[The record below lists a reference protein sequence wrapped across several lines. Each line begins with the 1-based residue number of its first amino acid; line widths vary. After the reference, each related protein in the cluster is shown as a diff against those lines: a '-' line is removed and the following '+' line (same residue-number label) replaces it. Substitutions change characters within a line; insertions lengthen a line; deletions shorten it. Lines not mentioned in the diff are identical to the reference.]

1 MGQDQPRE
9 CWWVD
14 DGAMGGDG
22 HVGADDVGYAPDAFI
37 SNPGNVALGGQDASQ
52 KKPCTGNPI
61 IPSTGN
67 KIEPETDFVSSGE
80 MPLLLKRTYN
90 RYWGEKG
97 LFGYFWTS
105 NFDLR
110 IKNIPDQ
117 QMIVAYRSDGRK
129 VNYHYNTQPSA
140 AWYESKAEPVSRI
153 VADGQGG
160 YLLYGED
167 DSIETYNSGGQITSL
182 KNQQGIGITFSYL
195 GGRLQQATHTSGR
208 KVLFGWTGDLL
219 TSVTDPAGNKF
230 TYGYVPTPLNPAQLY
245 LGSVVQPG
253 TPSTTI
259 SYHYE
264 IFYSPGALTGKSY
277 NGLRYSTFAYNSTT
291 QAISS
296 EHSGGADKNT
306 FAYTFSDGGATTTV
320 LHTNPLGKK
329 TTFVFKNG
337 KLHSETGQPSTYC
350 PNALY
355 REITYDANGYED
367 IATDFADAITDYD
380 YNAKGQL
387 LKKTEAAG
395 TPQARITEYQW
406 DPAKNRILRETVAGY
421 RQTDYVYLPNG
432 RLSQIKSTNL
442 SSKGVLNQVRITTYS
457 YTTHFNGLLKTS
469 TIDGPLPGDGDAV
482 TQDYDTWGNLTA
494 VRNKLDH
501 KVAYSN
507 HNGLGLPGR
516 IVGVNGAT
524 IDYTYDAR
532 GLTLTEKRY
541 VAGVAQTTTHV
552 YDNRGRRI
560 RTTTPDGVVTYSTYD
575 VNNRLLMVSRADPNS
590 AYAHLGT
597 DLYAFQRF
605 TYDLDGNPTVMES
618 GVDYVPLMGY
628 APDPEEADSGDQ
640 DLCHPQPDCEQDPP
654 PNPNPDPNP
663 NPNPNPN
670 PSPGRKQLVT
680 WRTYIDY
687 DELGRVR
694 ARRRNQGQNVKY
706 SYDDAGN
713 VKMVVDSLGNVTTLH
728 YDPLGRVIKTVES
741 GVITQVEYDL
751 GDRAIKITDARN
763 HATLYDYDGF
773 GQLWKQTSPDTGVA
787 TFQYSAEGLNTH
799 STRADGVTLYY
810 AYDPQGRLTWY
821 GTGNLVGRAFTYDW
835 CTAGKGQLCG
845 IEARTSAVDVN
856 ATHFAYTEWGQ
867 LWQRLDNT
875 YGAADITS
883 YAYDG
888 MGRLAGISYPSGVSV
903 GYGYTAGQLN
913 QVLAYVGG
921 NPYYVATTFL
931 YQPFGAA
938 ASWYYG
944 NGLLHTNNQDID
956 GRLTGI
962 STRNAN
968 TVLQSLTYGFDANDR
983 IKTITNGFNAGLSQT
998 FQYDKLSR
1006 MTSQVWPNSPPESLL
1021 YDLTGNRISFNW
1033 YNKVTSTV
1041 HDAANNRLKTLLRT
1055 GEPIK
1060 NFDYDPQGNITA
1072 ADGVVYSYDHF
1083 NRMASATRAAA
1094 VANVYEP
1101 NYSYHSYPAGVTKY
1115 DYNALDQ
1122 RVGKSGPL
1130 GTTRFVYGGHTQL
1143 LAEKGSAGWK
1153 SYIWAGNELLGMVT
1167 TNNILTFLHNDHLGR
1182 PELITYSNQVP
1193 VWRAT
1198 NMAFDR
1204 RVDMDGIGGL
1214 NLGFPGQYYDAETGI
1229 WQNGFRNYHSG
1240 IGRYLQTD
1248 PIGLAGGINGYAYVG
1263 GNPISF
1269 IDPFGLE
1276 GVHAGTY
1283 PPGAMREAY
1292 YNGVKDLG
1300 SHHYRIWVPLCTGC
1314 TRAEAFNAMRSF
1326 SAPGAPYA
1334 KSGTRNVSLTGNN
1347 PIRQIVDPC
1356 EMTITNVALPTHMI
1370 EGAVQI
1376 SISQSNGV
1384 VGAQIIGSGFGQNA
1398 TTNSIFGPLLFVALG
1413 YSASASLDPGM
1424 SPPP

>member
-1 MGQDQPRE
+1 MPPVEAWGKLPRLGEWPSHMFIGTGRDQP
-9 CWWVD
+9 VID
-14 DGAMGGDG
+14 SISSGS
-22 HVGADDVGYAPDAFI
+22 DAFI
-37 SNPGNVALGGQDASQ
+37 GNEGNVVQGGQDASQ
-52 KKPCTGNPI
+52 KECGLGNPI

-67 KIEPETDFVSSGE
+67 KIEPETDFVSTGE
-80 MPLLLKRTYN
+80 MPLFLKRTYN

-117 QMIVAYRSDGRK
+117 QLIVAYRSDGRK
-129 VNYHYNTQPSA
+129 VNYLYNALPSA
-140 AWYESKAEPVSRI
+140 AWYESKAEPISRI

-160 YLLYGED
+160 YILYGED

-230 TYGYVPTPLNPAQLY
+230 TYAYVPTQLNPAFLY

-264 IFYSPGALTGKSY
+264 ILYSPGALTGKSY
-277 NGLRYSTFAYNSTT
+277 NGVRYSTFAYNSTT

-350 PNALY
+350 PNAIY
-355 REITYDANGYED
+355 REIAYDANGYED

-395 TPQARITEYQW
+395 TPQARVTNYQW
-406 DPAKNRILRETVAGY
+406 DPAKNRILRETVVGY

-432 RLSQIKSTNL
+432 RLSQVKSTNL

-494 VRNKLDH
+494 VRNKPGH
-501 KVAYSN
+501 KVVYSN

-516 IVGVNGAT
+516 IVGVNGGT
-524 IDYTYDAR
+524 VDYTYDAR

-541 VAGVAQTTTHV
+541 VAGVAQTTTHA

-597 DLYAFQRF
+597 DRYAFQRF

-618 GVDYVPLMGY
+618 GVDYLPLMGY

-640 DLCHPQPDCEQDPP
+640 DLCHPQPDCQ
-654 PNPNPDPNP
+654 PDPDPTPDP

-670 PSPGRKQLVT
+670 PSPGRKQLIT

-694 ARRRNQGQNVKY
+694 ARRGNQGQNVKY

-713 VKMVVDSLGNVTTLH
+713 VKMVVDSLGNVTTLQ
-728 YDPLGRVIKTVES
+728 YDPLGRVIKTTES
-741 GVITQVEYDL
+741 GVTTQVEYDL

-787 TFQYSAEGLNTH
+787 TFQYSAEGLNTQA
-799 STRADGVTLYY
+799 TRADGVTLHY
-810 AYDPQGRLTWY
+810 AYDTLGRLIWY
-821 GTGNLVGRAFTYDW
+821 GTGGLVGRSFSYDW
-835 CTAGKGQLCG
+835 CAWGKGQLCG
-845 IEARTSAVDVN
+845 IEARTSAVDSN

-875 YGAADITS
+875 YGVGDITS

-888 MGRLAGISYPSGVSV
+888 MGRLAGISYPSGLSV
-903 GYGYTAGQLN
+903 GYGYAGGQLTVVTGN
-913 QVLAYVGG
+913 LGG
-921 NPYYVATTFL
+921 NPFPVANGFR
-931 YQPFGAA
+931 YQPFGGAA
-938 ASWYYG
+938 AWNYG
-944 NGLLHTNNQDID
+944 NGMIRGYSQDLD
-956 GRLTGI
+956 GRLIGV
-962 STRNAN
+962 STRHAN
-968 TVLQSLTYGFDANDR
+968 TVVQSLTYGFDANDR
-983 IKTITNGFNAGLSQT
+983 IKAITNAAIPGLSANY
-998 FQYDKLSR
+998 QYDNLSR
-1006 MTSQVWPNSPPESLL
+1006 LTSQTWPNQPAYNESLL
-1021 YDLTGNRISFNW
+1021 YDFTGNRINFNW
-1033 YNKVTSTV
+1033 NSKTTSTV
-1041 HDAANNRLKTLLRT
+1041 HDAASNRLQTLLRV
-1055 GEPIK
+1055 GDPAK
-1060 NFDYDPQGNITA
+1060 NFSYDPQGNIVEVDSVAYT
-1072 ADGVVYSYDHF
+1072 YDHF
-1083 NRMASATRAAA
+1083 NRMATATRAAA

-1101 NYSYHSYPAGVTKY
+1101 NYSYHSYPAGATKY
-1115 DYNALDQ
+1115 AYNALDQ

-1130 GTTRFVYGGHTQL
+1130 GTTRFVYGGQSQL
-1143 LAEKGSAGWK
+1143 LAEKGASGWK
-1153 SYIWAGNELLGMVT
+1153 SYIWAGNELLGVVNLYGMFF
-1167 TNNILTFLHNDHLGR
+1167 IHNDHLGR
-1182 PELITYSNQVP
+1182 PELATHWNQST
-1193 VWRAT
+1193 VWRAS
-1198 NMAFDR
+1198 NIAFDR
-1204 RVDMDGIGGL
+1204 RVDLDTIAGL
-1214 NLGFPGQYYDAETGI
+1214 NLGFPGQYYDEETGT
-1229 WQNGFRNYHSG
+1229 WYNGWRTYDARL
-1240 IGRYLQTD
+1240 GRYLQSD
-1248 PIGLAGGINGYAYVG
+1248 PIGLAGGVNTYTYVR
-1263 GNPISF
+1263 GNPIMLV
-1269 IDPFGLE
+1269 DPMGLADRYLFNGTTLNGYNRFGVVPFDSYLQ
-1276 GVHAGTY
+1276 GSGLPAYRQVNSVPAVSGPWGNGKLPAGTY
-1283 PPGAMREAY
+1283 GGRNLRNRSGNKAMTCPD
-1292 YNGVKDLG
+1292 G
-1300 SHHYRIWVPLCTGC
+1300 
-1314 TRAEAFNAMRSF
+1314 
-1326 SAPGAPYA
+1326 
-1334 KSGTRNVSLTGNN
+1334 
-1347 PIRQIVDPC
+1347 
-1356 EMTITNVALPTHMI
+1356 
-1370 EGAVQI
+1370 EGW
-1376 SISQSNGV
+1376 
-1384 VGAQIIGSGFGQNA
+1384 
-1398 TTNSIFGPLLFVALG
+1398 
-1413 YSASASLDPGM
+1413 SLDLDNKDGRTELRIHPDGNVPGTQGCVGVLCGYHNEVFNDLQDGLLRN
-1424 SPPP
+1424 SGEITLEVNYGP